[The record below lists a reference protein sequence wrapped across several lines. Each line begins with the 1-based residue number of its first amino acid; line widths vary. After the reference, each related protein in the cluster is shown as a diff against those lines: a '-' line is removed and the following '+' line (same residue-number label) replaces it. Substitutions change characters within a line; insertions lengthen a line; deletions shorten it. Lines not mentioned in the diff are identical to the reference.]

1 MSLTDEVKRRATE
14 LGFCAVGVT
23 GAERFSEAETAAA
36 YRTRQGLMDG
46 LSWWSEARAHA
57 SADPRRATPDAHSVI
72 ALAFPHPQFP
82 SPARGGSDFPSP
94 ARGGG
99 QGGGAPRGR
108 IAAYTLGRDYHDVL
122 LERMQ
127 PLVAMLRERG
137 HVAKTYVDHGWML
150 DRAAAARAG
159 LGWLGKNTNLLIPG
173 VGSYV
178 LLAEIVTSAELEPD
192 PPLKKTCGSCDAC
205 MRVCPTGALVAP
217 GVLDNRRC
225 ISFWTIEHRGV
236 MPLDIRPLIGDWIFG
251 CDLCQEIC
259 PVNAKPAAPETQ
271 ALEAFGPMIEPR
283 PRLEELLAL
292 DEEGFRARFRNSAV
306 WRTRRSGL
314 LRNVCIALG
323 NIADRD
329 SVPALA
335 IALDDGEPLLRGHA
349 AAELARLGGAAEHA
363 PLGLAL
369 RRETDA
375 WVRDECEQALQAC
388 GPLVVPSV
396 V

>member
-1 MSLTDEVKRRATE
+1 MSLTQEVKRRATE

-23 GAERFSEAETAAA
+23 GAERFSQAEAAA
-36 YRTRQGLMDG
+36 ANRTQEGLMDG

-57 SADPRRATPDAHSVI
+57 SADPRRATPDARSVI
-72 ALAFPHPQFP
+72 ALAFPHPASNSP
-82 SPARGGSDFPSP
+82 SPSDGPL
-94 ARGGG
+94 
-99 QGGGAPRGR
+99 GR
-108 IAAYTLGRDYHDVL
+108 IAAYALGRDYHEVL

-192 PPLKKTCGSCDAC
+192 LPLKKACGSCDAC
-205 MRVCPTGALVAP
+205 MRVCPTGALVEP

-236 MPLDIRPLIGDWIFG
+236 IPLHIRPLIGDWIFG

-259 PVNAKPAAPETQ
+259 PVNARPATPDRQ
-271 ALEAFGPMIEPR
+271 ALEAFGPMIEAR

-292 DEEGFRARFRNSAV
+292 AEDGFRARFRNSAV
-306 WRTRRSGL
+306 WRTPRSGL

-323 NIADRD
+323 NTADRD
-329 SVPALA
+329 SVRALA
-335 IALDDGEPLLRGHA
+335 MALTDAEPLVRGHA
-349 AAELARLGGAAEHA
+349 AWAPGRGGGAAARAQLE
-363 PLGLAL
+363 LAIT
-369 RRETDA
+369 RETDA
-375 WVRDECEQALQAC
+375 WVRDECAQALEAC